1 MTAFEIEEK
10 IDVLYFVTN
19 SIQTDI
25 SYLESA
31 SCNCKYGFYIAQLEE
46 MHRNLTD
53 ELIELQRK
61 LDKSSK
67 EELQEAMNERIIK
80 NEYFNR

>member
-31 SCNCKYGFYIAQLEE
+31 SCNCKYDFYIAQLEE

-80 NEYFNR
+80 NEYLE

>member
-80 NEYFNR
+80 NEYLE